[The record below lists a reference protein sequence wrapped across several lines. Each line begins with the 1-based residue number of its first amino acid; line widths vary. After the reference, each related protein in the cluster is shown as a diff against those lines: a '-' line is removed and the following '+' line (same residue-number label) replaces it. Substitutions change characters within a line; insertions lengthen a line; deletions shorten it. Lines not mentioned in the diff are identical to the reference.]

1 MDICSLFKT
10 VDHLLVAG
18 NVSKD
23 TKFNLGVVSINQ
35 RAALPRDKEF
45 AHFSPKF
52 SANRDIL
59 DIGFGTA
66 DAAGTG
72 FCLVEGG
79 VDPTVRLYRTG
90 QADDIGAQQ
99 FGQLAIIQNLFD
111 NGVHTAQ
118 RLQHLRIGG
127 IAAFGFLSR
136 RQTETVEENFSEL
149 LSRIKVEG
157 DTRQLHDF
165 IFQAVDLLL

>member
-1 MDICSLFKT
+1 MALARLRNLEGTSSNGTWKTWDAVIRWISAPCFKT

-45 AHFSPKF
+45 AHLSPKF

-111 NGVHTAQ
+111 NGGAYRAETPTPPHWWN
-118 RLQHLRIGG
+118 
-127 IAAFGFLSR
+127 SR
-136 RQTETVEENFSEL
+136 FWFS
-149 LSRIKVEG
+149 
-157 DTRQLHDF
+157 
-165 IFQAVDLLL
+165 FQAADRDG